1 MDSEFEGIF
10 IDRDR
15 MDEMLKLAKTKT
27 GGVFSGSLQEKH
39 IENAHKQYDTYVR
52 EIIDECY

>member
-15 MDEMLKLAKTKT
+15 MGKMLTLAKTKS
-27 GGVFSGSLQEKH
+27 GGGHFTSGSLSKEN
-39 IENAHKQYDTYVR
+39 IEMAHKQYDTYLR
-52 EIIDECY
+52 EIID